1 MRTSL
6 PPIFASLTLVA
17 AAVAACAGG
26 PSPSVGLAPPPI
38 ADAGPVEAGPDAEPP
53 AVAAPK
59 ATPAEDP
66 ELARIAA
73 LPEAERIAYARAR
86 LPNLDHLRSG
96 ATPADFSRFVKA
108 GSTLALFV
116 PEELLQHDVPAP
128 QRLCRRVVFE
138 VSPESLHAEI
148 PLDGGEG
155 RPTLTR
161 SGSFEDL
168 VVDTIVT
175 FSGPHHRTIE
185 TNARGEKT
193 ESMSALGS
201 AWRPPGMLLEIR
213 EDAILYGATPVSAQ
227 ATCVNFE
234 DRPCAEAGGGVG
246 ACTRCTGLAARLSS
260 HDPMHH
266 FGLASP
272 TRVGRGPTAG
282 EVLPACTACPA
293 DPLTAEIPR
302 INRALAGLD
311 FESVPDQPWPAFFTK
326 REACVAMA
334 RKRAAE
340 ARQAQ

>member
-1 MRTSL
+1 MRTFL
-6 PPIFASLTLVA
+6 PPLFASLTLVA

-26 PSPSVGLAPPPI
+26 PSPTVGGAAPPV

-53 AVAAPK
+53 AVAVPK
-59 ATPAEDP
+59 AAPAEDP

-86 LPNLDHLRSG
+86 LPDLDDLRSG
-96 ATPADFSRFVKA
+96 VTPPDFSRFVKA
-108 GSTLALFV
+108 GPTLALFV
-116 PEELLQHDVPAP
+116 PEELIPYGVPS

-138 VSPESLHAEI
+138 VSPESLHAEV

-161 SGSFEDL
+161 SGSFENLLLDG
-168 VVDTIVT
+168 TVT
-175 FSGPHHRTIE
+175 FSGPHTRTIE
-185 TNARGEKT
+185 TNARGQKT
-193 ESMSALGS
+193 ESMSAIGS
-201 AWRPPGMLLEIR
+201 AWSPPGILLEIR
-213 EDAILYGATPVSAQ
+213 DDAILYGATPVSAQ
-227 ATCVNFE
+227 AVCAVFE
-234 DRPCAEAGGGVG
+234 DHPCAEAGGGVG
-246 ACTRCTGLAARLSS
+246 VCTRCTRLAAHLRSHEPGHGFAIASS
-260 HDPMHH
+260 AR
-266 FGLASP
+266 G
-272 TRVGRGPTAG
+272 GRGVAAG

-293 DPLTAEIPR
+293 DALAAEIPR

-340 ARQAQ
+340 AQRAQ